1 MPKGQGHITIRR
13 RPKDGTSA
21 VRLDLTNQN
30 ASILYDGEGTN
41 ISGTITSEAKLYEG
55 ADEVTTGRA
64 FSISERSGCNES
76 QATIDSAT
84 GVVTVTN
91 ISTSGYLI
99 VQVTYKEVTYAAKLV
114 LTKIVGNVKYDLV
127 VTPNAIA
134 YNSTTGEKSAETIVA
149 QVFRTSATSDGKSTR
164 EAAARIQGGY
174 MKVGSTIVNYWNKSG
189 YEIPVDFSKAE
200 YTVAIYVGSVEQDS
214 ETIPINRVKNGDG
227 SIRLDLTNQNDSIL
241 YDAEGNKLSED
252 ITSQAIVYDGASDV
266 DADKVTWEMPSGQMV
281 GTTTDDAKI
290 NDAGEVTIS
299 KISTSGHV
307 VIRATYGG
315 VTLSTQLN
323 FTKIVGTTKYDL
335 VVTPNAIAYNST
347 TGEKSA
353 ETITVKIYKTTANGS
368 GGVTTTQV
376 DALPSKVKLYADDA
390 DVSSLFNSVYEHT
403 VDPDRS
409 DHVFIVKV
417 DSMEHD
423 SETVPI
429 NKTKNGTEGNGISE
443 TIVEYGASAYQTTQ
457 PTSWSKTKPT
467 LYQGYWLWTRTT
479 IKYTD
484 TSKADT
490 VSYSVTY
497 ISKDGVSIS
506 IDTPSRTFIY
516 NSDGTLLNG
525 SFITNIRLYDGSMEI
540 NPTAVTWSAE
550 ADDTSTTGKP
560 TYRLSY
566 RGVLTVEDVKHDG
579 YITIS
584 ATYDDV
590 VYTIKFIYTRE
601 VREATYDLSVNPMSV
616 TYKKGLTPESVTV
629 IVQKTIEGAG
639 GAKQT
644 TNVSSLPSGYTLRV
658 NGTAVTYPGT
668 SGYSFMPKTSLAKN
682 IVNLIYDGSEY
693 RRVEVT
699 VTQVE
704 DGEKGADGKG
714 IYSQTEYYAVG
725 TATAVGTNWYEGTPP
740 AFTSEY
746 KYLWKYTVTT
756 YTDGTSDETTPCIV
770 GAVGSEGLTVRQS
783 TWTVGT
789 EYHNDNN
796 PFYRD
801 ENGVGY
807 LDVVTKTDMII
818 YSSANPPDAWE
829 CQLTHKAA
837 NSADP
842 STNPPQYPLPA
853 SQTNNK
859 AWVAFNSSRPIITSL
874 ILANKIVAGMI
885 DVEDLAADSAFIT
898 NLTAKHLQ
906 TATLN
911 PSSKVIA
918 INKDDL
924 GYIQVYEGLA
934 ERVRI
939 SGQAVDDVSDLIT
952 ETTYTSSTTRRSI
965 TIAKDS
971 TPPAAYRDITVYT
984 SSQFAFDGAAFSIK
998 DTTLNVTLPLLNTT
1012 EQSLP
1017 DWGAVEARVELYNT
1031 SSSSVL
1037 ATFSA
1042 VSKDVT
1048 RTTAGYTA
1056 SMKIVAGNGYAP
1068 YPPPIST
1075 IKHYLKLILRIR
1087 PNYSIT
1093 AVKTGYI
1100 NSYTLKGAFIAN
1112 AKMMY
1117 IGNNGFCTM
1126 WGVNNY
1132 VSVTADNDV
1141 QIRNGSVGMNV
1152 QKNNL
1157 QLIMDNLKYNLS
1169 IDTAKDTDGSTINVL
1184 KLTQTS

>member
-13 RPKDGTSA
+13 RPKDGADGKNA

-55 ADEVTTGRA
+55 ASEVEGVE
-64 FSISERSGCNES
+64 FSISERSGCDES
-76 QATIDSAT
+76 QATIDSST

-134 YNSTTGEKSAETIVA
+134 YNSTTGEKSADEIAVQVYRTAVTSNGNSERVA
-149 QVFRTSATSDGKSTR
+149 VGSIAD
-164 EAAARIQGGY
+164 GY
-174 MKVGSTIVNYWNKSG
+174 MLIDGTAKITSWNSSGHKIAVDTSKTEHTI
-189 YEIPVDFSKAE
+189 
-200 YTVAIYVGSVEQDS
+200 AIYAGEVEQDV
-214 ETIPINRVKNGDG
+214 ETIPINKTKNGADG
-227 SIRLDLTNQNDSIL
+227 KTAYSPKIGDNGNWFFYNDETGQYEDSGRSATGDDGHSPYVGDNGNWFEWDATLTPPDYVDTGVKAQGENGSNAIRLDLTNQNDSIL
-241 YDAEGNKLSED
+241 YDAEGVKLSEN
-252 ITSQAIVYDGASDV
+252 ITSKAVVYDGTTEASGVTFSITERVGCDEASSTI
-266 DADKVTWEMPSGQMV
+266 DASTGEISI
-281 GTTTDDAKI
+281 TDI
-290 NDAGEVTIS
+290 T
-299 KISTSGHV
+299 TSGHIV
-307 VIRATYGG
+307 VTASYNG
-315 VTLSTQLN
+315 VALSSQLN
-323 FTKIVGTTKYDL
+323 FTRIVGDTKYSVL
-335 VVTPNAIAYNST
+335 ATPSAISYNTT
-347 TGEKSA
+347 TGVKSS
-353 ETITVKIYKTTANGS
+353 ESIVVKVYKTTANAE
-368 GGVTTTQV
+368 GGVTTSLVET
-376 DALPSKVKLYADDA
+376 LPSNVKLYADGTDK
-390 DVSSLFNSVYEHT
+390 SSSYSSSYTHA
-403 VDPDRS
+403 VDFTKS
-409 DHVFIVKV
+409 DHVFSVKV
-417 DSMEHD
+417 DSVEQD

-429 NKTKNGTEGNGISE
+429 NKVKDGDKGDPGDKGDDGVT
-443 TIVEYGASAYQTTQ
+443 
-457 PTSWSKTKPT
+457 
-467 LYQGYWLWTRTT
+467 YWLQPSA
-479 IKYTD
+479 
-484 TSKADT
+484 TSI
-490 VSYSVTY
+490 SVD
-497 ISKDGVSIS
+497 KDGNPSPSLIYCLPYKQVGTGEPMSAS
-506 IDTPSRTFIY
+506 DVTMYYGYDTESPTTRYSGGRFMVDATKSYICFTMKRSGTIRCTATIPIMKDGADGA
-516 NSDGTLLNG
+516 DGT
-525 SFITNIRLYDGSMEI
+525 DGVDGKDGTDGKDG
-540 NPTAVTWSAE
+540 NP
-550 ADDTSTTGKP
+550 GK
-560 TYRLSY
+560 
-566 RGVLTVEDVKHDG
+566 
-579 YITIS
+579 
-584 ATYDDV
+584 
-590 VYTIKFIYTRE
+590 
-601 VREATYDLSVNPMSV
+601 
-616 TYKKGLTPESVTV
+616 
-629 IVQKTIEGAG
+629 
-639 GAKQT
+639 
-644 TNVSSLPSGYTLRV
+644 
-658 NGTAVTYPGT
+658 
-668 SGYSFMPKTSLAKN
+668 
-682 IVNLIYDGSEY
+682 
-693 RRVEVT
+693 
-699 VTQVE
+699 
-704 DGEKGADGKG
+704 DGKG
-714 IYSQTEYYAVG
+714 IASQTEYYAVG
-725 TATAVGTNWYEGTPP
+725 TASAVGSNWNEGTPP
-740 AFTSEY
+740 SFTSEY

-756 YTDGTSDETTPCIV
+756 YTDGTSDETTPGIV

-783 TWTVGT
+783 TWKVDT

-829 CQLTHKAA
+829 CQKTHIAA
-837 NSADP
+837 NSIDT
-842 STNPPQYPLPA
+842 STNPPKYPLPSTTSDNA
-853 SQTNNK
+853 
-859 AWVAFNSSRPIITSL
+859 AWTKFVSSRPIITSL

-885 DVEDLAADSAFIT
+885 DVEDLTADNTFIT
-898 NLTAKHLQ
+898 NLIAKHLQ

-924 GYIQVYEGLA
+924 GYIQVYEGLV

-952 ETTYTSSTTRRSI
+952 ETTYASSTTKRSI

-984 SSQFAFDGAAFSIK
+984 SSQFSFGGAAFSIK

-1042 VSKDVT
+1042 TSKDVT

-1068 YPPPIST
+1068 YPPPVST
-1075 IKHYLKLILRIR
+1075 VKHYLKLILRIR
-1087 PNYSIT
+1087 PNFSIT
-1093 AVKTGYI
+1093 AAKTGYI

-1157 QLIMDNLKYNLS
+1157 QLIMDNLTYNLS
-1169 IDTAKDTDGSTINVL
+1169 IDTAQDTDGSTINVL
-1184 KLTQTS
+1184 KLTQTT